1 MKKAKIFDTKN
12 VGQALSCKM
21 DDEVSKK
28 WGTVLLTS
36 VINDERS
43 FQLTVSTQK

>member
-1 MKKAKIFDTKN
+1 
-12 VGQALSCKM
+12 M

-36 VINDERS
+36 VINDERC
-43 FQLTVSTQK
+43 FELTVSEEK